1 MEPTYKKYFDIDPEF
16 FPAVNIDLIQKDK
29 NLWRK
34 FYPHETFVEL
44 LKQTLSVLE
53 RKQKLN
59 IWVEGA
65 YGTGKSHAV
74 LTLKHLLDASE
85 AEVTEYFHEFNL
97 DEDLCK
103 RFIAAKS
110 RGKIVTVH
118 RWGSSSIHSD
128 NDLFL
133 AIQEEIEN
141 ALKEAGIE
149 NAGPNAIKEGV
160 IKYLSDEENKRSFE
174 VYVKGSYRE
183 LFNGE
188 SVDDI
193 LNELRQYTDQALQAL
208 MGKIFK
214 VGNEKNIRVFS
225 LDDALMKRWIEEVIR
240 ENDLKALI
248 FIWDEFSE
256 YFSNN
261 AHRLTG
267 FQRILELSETAP
279 FCFIP
284 VTHRSDAGLSD
295 DDNDKK
301 KIKGRFIN
309 PSCIIQLPENMAF
322 KLMGKAMQKK
332 DDEVIK
338 KEWDDILTDLETRT
352 TDSRKRIKEYA
363 KIGDS
368 ELRGI
373 LPIHPYAACLLKH
386 ISASFQSNQR
396 SMFDFIK
403 NGGNEQLNGF
413 QWFISERGPLDE
425 DNPFLTIDLLWGFFY
440 DNGKGDLSHNIRLI
454 LDRYQNLSNQ
464 LENDEKRVLKAILL
478 FQAMSQN
485 ANDAV
490 EIFLPNEKNLNLAFE
505 GTDLD
510 RGQAAKCA
518 EKLIKDKVI
527 YKKTLKNGDF
537 LYSVLTGELDS
548 NQIEQYKHTF
558 ETKTTSTIIKE
569 NSLTEKENSLTN
581 IIDIP
586 FDLQLRFKVDYAGT
600 SDFEQV
606 ARKAINKA
614 EDDNRHFYVVT
625 TMTKDASESTAI
637 AKKIKTMIDAYPD
650 SEIIYV
656 DCGKTPFGSENFAKW
671 IEFMATAAYYQG
683 KDNNEASTYKGY
695 ANSVLT
701 QWRTNVRQ
709 GQFVL
714 YTRTDKNGINVN
726 SLDSLAEKL
735 RDINQKR
742 FPLGLECNF
751 KSMTGWWQSNSLG
764 VGVECGATLVIKGT
778 YNNKNAKLD
787 VALGEAWKEAQEN
800 QPYWEHNPSA
810 PISRIK
816 IGLESLIQKELT
828 NNGRISIKTIYHH
841 LTDTPSGFL
850 PCNLTAFFMGF
861 LLHEYAGNK
870 YSWSDALSSDE
881 LTTDKLKEMIERVI
895 KDDLTPDSRYRDN
908 YIVTMTPEEKAFIEG
923 TSVAFDIPKSQCSS
937 IEATRDRVRNKMK
950 TILFPIWTLQEI
962 LDEIPLQS
970 DKDTVSELIQNYQDL
985 ANNMLSKSDS
995 DIANSIGKAYLKS
1008 QSVAKDLRMLFTQE
1022 YCKKGMLKY
1031 LNAYRDGILP
1041 TLAKEIQDQGQYI
1054 NCLKQKIDNVA
1065 AANWV
1070 WKKETLNS
1078 QIDVVILEYEITKET
1093 GTIIGSQC
1101 QYQSAISAW
1110 NEKVGNL
1117 RFSYETIKHY
1127 VGSVEP
1133 LLSMLNEIK
1142 KQGTLADNKK
1152 QPFLETLRNYGK
1164 EFNSFYQQ
1172 QLDIFKQSCNF
1183 YLQDLSDTDKEK
1195 VFMKM
1200 PSGCFVDDN
1209 ATFCKK
1215 VEDTVAKYRK
1225 DLGSIQIKTIWKEK
1239 TGTETPYAW
1248 SKQYKMPILSMISCD
1263 DITEYR
1269 TLFSTLNSPN
1279 PCEKEVEKALH
1290 TLEYFKYWDEL
1301 GNPSKR
1307 DEAFIKILLKD
1318 NSTLLKN
1325 VEEVKNY
1332 LESHISDE
1340 PYHWLDSVA
1349 VEQAIVQLAESKYFS
1364 EGYQEAIKRIDS
1376 LNSEDVK
1383 NYLKELIKNNM
1394 NIGVQIIRSN

>member
-1 MEPTYKKYFDIDPEF
+1 METYRKYFDIDPEF
-16 FPAVNIDLIQKDK
+16 FPAVNIDLIRKDK

-34 FYPHETFVEL
+34 FYPHDTFVDL
-44 LKQTLSVLE
+44 LRQTLWVLE

-74 LTLKHLLDASE
+74 LTLKHLLDAS
-85 AEVTEYFHEFNL
+85 ADEVSDYFHEFKL

-103 RFIAAKS
+103 KFVAAKS
-110 RGKIVTVH
+110 SGKIVTVH

-133 AIQEEIEN
+133 AMQEEIEK
-141 ALKEAGIE
+141 ALKEAGID
-149 NAGPNAIKEGV
+149 NAGPNAIKDGI
-160 IKYLSDEENKRSFE
+160 IKYLSNEENKRSFE

-183 LFNGE
+183 LFDDE

-193 LNELRQYTDQALQAL
+193 LNELQQYTDQALQTL

-214 VGNEKNIRVFS
+214 VANEKNIRAFS
-225 LDDALMKRWIEEVIR
+225 LDDALMKRWIEEVISA
-240 ENDLKALI
+240 NGLKALI

-267 FQRILELSETAP
+267 FQRILELSQTAP

-295 DDNDKK
+295 DDTDKK

-338 KEWDDILTDLETRT
+338 EEWDEILTDLEERT

-363 KIGDS
+363 KIGDK

-373 LPIHPYAACLLKH
+373 LPVHPYAACLLKH

-403 NGGNEQLNGF
+403 NGGNEQQYGF
-413 QWFISERGPLDE
+413 QWFIDERGPLDD

-440 DNGKGDLSHNIRLI
+440 DNGKGDLSHNIRQI

-490 EIFLPNEKNLNLAFE
+490 EIFLPDERNLNLAFE

-510 RGQAAKCA
+510 KGQAAKCA

-527 YKKTLKNGDF
+527 YKKPLKNGDF

-548 NQIEQYKHTF
+548 NQIEKNKRNF
-558 ETKTTSTIIKE
+558 DTKTTSTIIKE
-569 NSLTEKENSLTN
+569 NSLTDIVE
-581 IIDIP
+581 IP

-606 ARKAINKA
+606 ARKAINQA

-625 TMTKDASESTAI
+625 TMTKDVPESTAI
-637 AKKIKTMIDAYPD
+637 VKKIKTMMTTHPD

-656 DCGKTPFGSENFAKW
+656 DCGKTPLGSENFAKW
-671 IEFMATAAYYQG
+671 VEFMATAAYYQG
-683 KDNNEASTYKGY
+683 KDNNEAATYNGY
-695 ANSVLT
+695 AKGELA
-701 QWRTNVRQ
+701 QWRTNVKQ

-714 YTRTDKNGINVN
+714 YTRAYPDGINVN
-726 SLDSLAEKL
+726 SLDSLAEEL
-735 RDINQKR
+735 RGINRKR

-751 KSMTGWWQSNSLG
+751 KSITGWWMPNSLG
-764 VGVECGATLVIKGT
+764 VGVECGATQVIKGT

-787 VALGEAWKEAQEN
+787 VALGDAWKEAQEN

-816 IGLESLIQKELT
+816 IGLEDLIQKELAD
-828 NNGRISIKTIYHH
+828 NGRISIKTIYHH
-841 LTDTPSGFL
+841 LTETPSGFL

-861 LLHEYAGNK
+861 LLHEYAGDK
-870 YSWSDALSSDE
+870 YSWSDTISNDE
-881 LTTDKLKEMIERVI
+881 LTTDKLKEMIEEVI
-895 KDDLTPDSRYRDN
+895 KDDNTPNPRYRDK

-937 IEATRDRVRNKMK
+937 IEATRDRVRSKMK

-962 LDEIPLQS
+962 VDEISLQS
-970 DKDTVSELIQNYQDL
+970 DKETVNELIQAYQDL
-985 ANNMLSKSDS
+985 ANNMSSKSDS
-995 DIANSIGKAYLKS
+995 DIANGIGKVYLQHKN
-1008 QSVAKDLRMLFTQE
+1008 AAEDLHMLLTQDN
-1022 YCKKGMLKY
+1022 CKRGMLKY
-1031 LNAYRDGILP
+1031 LDTYRDGILP
-1041 TLAKEIQDQGQYI
+1041 MLAKEIQDNGQYI
-1054 NCLKQKIDNVA
+1054 NCLKQKIENVDE
-1065 AANWV
+1065 ANWV
-1070 WKKETLNS
+1070 WKKETLNG

-1093 GTIIGSQC
+1093 GKIIGSQW
-1101 QYQSAISAW
+1101 QYKSAISAW

-1117 RFSYETIKHY
+1117 RLSYEAIKND
-1127 VGSVEP
+1127 VGGVAP

-1142 KQGTLADNKK
+1142 KQGTLAENKK
-1152 QPFLETLRNYGK
+1152 QLFLDALRSYGK

-1172 QLDIFKQSCNF
+1172 QLDVFKQSCNF
-1183 YLQDLSDTDKEK
+1183 YLQDLSDTDKET
-1195 VFMKM
+1195 VFKKI
-1200 PSGCFVDDN
+1200 PSGCFVLDN

-1215 VEDTVAKYRK
+1215 VEDTVAEYRK
-1225 DLGSIQIKTIWKEK
+1225 ELGSIRIKAIWKEN
-1239 TGTETPYAW
+1239 TGTDTPFLW
-1248 SKQYKMPILSMISCD
+1248 SKRYKMPILSMIPTE
-1263 DITEYR
+1263 DIKDCR
-1269 TLFSTLNSPN
+1269 SLFGILNSHN
-1279 PCEKEVEKALH
+1279 PSEKDVEKALNALDH
-1290 TLEYFKYWDEL
+1290 FKYWEAL
-1301 GNPSKR
+1301 NSQSNR
-1307 DEAFIKILLKD
+1307 DEAFVKTLLKD
-1318 NSTLLKN
+1318 NITLLKDI
-1325 VEEVKNY
+1325 EEVKNY
-1332 LESHISDE
+1332 LESHVSEE
-1340 PYHWLDSVA
+1340 PYHWLGSAA
-1349 VEQAIVQLAESKYFS
+1349 VEQAIRQLAQSKYVT
-1364 EGYQEAIKRIDS
+1364 EGYKKAMEKIDS
-1376 LNSEDVK
+1376 MDAVDVK
-1383 NYLKELIKNNM
+1383 KYLKELIKNNM
-1394 NIGVQIIRSN
+1394 NVGVQIIRSN